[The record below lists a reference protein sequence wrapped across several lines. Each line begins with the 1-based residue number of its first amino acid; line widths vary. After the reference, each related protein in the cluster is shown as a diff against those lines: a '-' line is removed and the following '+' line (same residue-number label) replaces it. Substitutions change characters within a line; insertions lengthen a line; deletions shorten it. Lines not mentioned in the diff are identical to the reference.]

1 MSLDQDLI
9 RATVNLSKF
18 HEKTIRASLLS
29 FTRLVIK
36 ETPVDTG
43 RLRGNWQ
50 SSLNVPQ
57 DAPIV
62 RDQKSPTSGAAN
74 ADASSTLDKLKLGDI
89 FWFTNNLP
97 YARRIEE
104 GWSQQAPQGMLR
116 RNVALLLSK
125 LR

>member
-18 HEKTIRASLLS
+18 HEKTIRGTLLS
-29 FTRLVIK
+29 FTGRVIR

-50 SSLNVPQ
+50 SSLNVPKQSELQVQ
-57 DAPIV
+57 D
-62 RDQKSPTSGAAN
+62 RSGSKSIAESE
-74 ADASSTLDKLKLGDI
+74 SVLSKLKLGNI